1 MPRRYT
7 PSPSRT
13 STLATTPHLETV
25 DIEPAGP
32 AGASVILMHGLGA
45 DARDFQGLP
54 AELRLPAD
62 LRARYVFPN
71 APRIPVT
78 INMGLIMRA
87 WYDVTGFDARGQDE
101 RRIRQSAG
109 WIDELIAREVGRGVP
124 AGRIV
129 LGGFSQ
135 GGAMALFAGLRQ
147 PAPLAGI
154 MCLSGYLPLAD
165 TLDAEAVAASRSVPI
180 FQAHGS
186 VDQTVPLELAHRTR
200 DRLTAG
206 GYGVD
211 YHEYAMAHQICHE
224 EVRDIGDW
232 LAGVLAPAPHE

>member
-1 MPRRYT
+1 MNTLPAT
-7 PSPSRT
+7 PP
-13 STLATTPHLETV
+13 LETI
-25 DIEPAGP
+25 DIEPPGP

-45 DARDFQGLP
+45 DAHDFRGLP
-54 AELRLPAD
+54 PELRLPAD
-62 LRARYVFPN
+62 LQVRYVFPN

-109 WIDELIAREVGRGVP
+109 WIDALIAREVERGVP
-124 AGRIV
+124 ASRIV

-147 PAPLAGI
+147 PAARAGG
-154 MCLSGYLPLAD
+154 MCLSGYLLLPDAR
-165 TLDAEAVAASRSVPI
+165 DAEATAATRTAPI

-186 VDQTVPLELAHRTR
+186 ADPMVPPELGRRTR
-200 DRLTAG
+200 DRLLQAG
-206 GYGVD
+206 YEVD
-211 YHEYAMAHQICHE
+211 YHEYAMAHQICYE
-224 EVRDIGDW
+224 EVRDIGGW
-232 LAGVLAPAPHE
+232 LAGVLALAPERTGR